1 MRRSVHAGSM
11 AGMKVHLLPPA
22 ELDASL
28 TARWRAL
35 REAPGAAHAWRSPFF
50 APEYAQLVGEVRPRS
65 RIAVIELDGE
75 VAGFHALEP
84 SALGLAMPLGG
95 HMSDAH
101 APLIDPRL
109 DLDPAV
115 WLRACGIRSWRF
127 DHLPA
132 GTPGFDAF
140 ESGRVS
146 AWLLRLDKG
155 FAAYRTAVDA
165 RSGWI
170 RRTAAKLRRLE
181 RQFGPLRFE
190 PHTHDPRARELLAHW
205 KSAQYRRSGL
215 VDNFSIAWVRDYLD
229 RLQEAATPGLSGMM
243 SALYAG
249 DRLAAVHLGMR
260 SERVWH
266 HYLPTFDRELATLSP
281 GLGLLLR
288 MAEHAPLIGIETID
302 FSSGDME
309 YKRSASTD
317 CIALAQGA
325 VEPVWLRA
333 SRLQA
338 RRTVM
343 RLRASPP
350 VLRTARRARRA
361 GVALLNAA
369 RSGAN
374 ALRS

>member
-1 MRRSVHAGSM
+1 M
-11 AGMKVHLLPPA
+11 AVMKVHLLPPS

-28 TARWRAL
+28 IARWRAL
-35 REAPGAAHAWRSPFF
+35 RQAPEAASALRSPFF
-50 APEYAQLVGEVRPRS
+50 APEFAQLVGEVRPRS
-65 RIAVIELDGE
+65 RIAVIECEGA
-75 VAGFHALEP
+75 VAGFHAFEP
-84 SALGLAMPLGG
+84 AALGRAMPLCA

-101 APLIDPRL
+101 APLLDPRI
-109 DLDPAV
+109 DLDPSV
-115 WLRACGIRSWRF
+115 WLKACGIRSWRF

-132 GTPGFDAF
+132 GMPGFAAYETDQ
-140 ESGRVS
+140 VS

-155 FAAYRTAVDA
+155 FAAYRTAIEA

-190 PHTHDPRARELLAHW
+190 PHTRDPRAWDQLVAW
-205 KSAQYRRSGL
+205 KSAQYRRSGQ
-215 VDNFSIAWVRDYLD
+215 VDNFSIAWVRMYLE
-229 RLQEAATPGLSGMM
+229 RLREAATPGLSAMM

-266 HYLPTFDRELATLSP
+266 HYLPTYDRELAALSP

-288 MAEHAPLIGIETID
+288 MAEHAPSIGIDTID

-317 CIALAQGA
+317 CIALMQGA
-325 VEPVWLRA
+325 VEPGWLRA
-333 SRLQA
+333 SRFHA
-338 RRTVM
+338 RRTVR

-350 VLRTARRARRA
+350 ILNTARHARRA

-369 RSGAN
+369 RSGAT
-374 ALRS
+374 ALRP